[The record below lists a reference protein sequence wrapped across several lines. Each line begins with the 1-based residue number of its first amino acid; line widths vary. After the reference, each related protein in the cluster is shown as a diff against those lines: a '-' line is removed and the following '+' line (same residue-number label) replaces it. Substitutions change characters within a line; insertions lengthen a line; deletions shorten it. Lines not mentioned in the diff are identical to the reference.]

1 MNLDLGETIG
11 IIKIAIMVTQGTI
24 LRLQSVMGED
34 IITAPINAIAKWKK
48 NITNTI
54 KKWISVGK
62 KEDITMISI

>member
-1 MNLDLGETIG
+1 MNQGLGGTIG
-11 IIKIAIMVTQGTI
+11 IIMIAIMVTQGTI
-24 LRLQSVMGED
+24 HRLQSVMAED

-48 NITNTI
+48 NITSTI